1 MALSEMQVFNEYIL
15 PATVETLAQQI
26 EKFNG
31 ASGGSLTLT
40 MGGFDGD
47 FYQKSFFE
55 SLEAAQ
61 RRVNRYAAQATVTP
75 TDLSQLRAD
84 GVKVAGGFGPIR
96 YEPAQMTWLR
106 QPTAQGIEVAST
118 NFAKV
123 LMKDQLNTAIAA
135 LVAATMGSTSTSK
148 TVATELNYS
157 VINDSHAL
165 FGDSSGNLIAEV
177 MNGAMYHKLVSQNLK
192 NTAQLFQ
199 FDSVRIVDIL
209 GKIVVVT
216 DAPALYDSTK
226 SLYRV
231 LSLVSNAAVVYD
243 AGNLVSNIET
253 TNGNTRIETTMQVDY
268 DFGLAL
274 KGYSWDQTTGGKS
287 PSDAALAT
295 SANWD
300 KTATDV
306 KSTAGVIA
314 IGA

>member
-61 RRVNRYAAQATVTP
+61 RRVDRYAAQATVTP

-96 YEPAQMTWLR
+96 YEPAQLTWLR

-118 NFAKV
+118 NLAKV
-123 LMKDQLNTAIAA
+123 LIKDQLNTAIAA
-135 LVAATMGSTSTSK
+135 LVAATMGSTDTSK

-165 FGDSSGNLIAEV
+165 FGDSSSNLIAEV
-177 MNGAMYHKLVSQNLK
+177 MNGAMYHKLVSQNLT

-199 FDSVRIVDIL
+199 FDSVRIVDIP

-216 DAPALYDSTK
+216 DAPALYDSTN

>member
-61 RRVNRYAAQATVTP
+61 RRVNRYAAQATVNP

-135 LVAATMGSTSTSK
+135 LVAATMGSTDTSK

-177 MNGAMYHKLVSQNLK
+177 MNGAMYHKLVSQNLT

-216 DAPALYDSTK
+216 DAPALYDSTN

-287 PSDAALAT
+287 PSDAAIAT

>member
-1 MALSEMQVFNEYIL
+1 
-15 PATVETLAQQI
+15 
-26 EKFNG
+26 
-31 ASGGSLTLT
+31 
-40 MGGFDGD
+40 
-47 FYQKSFFE
+47 
-55 SLEAAQ
+55 
-61 RRVNRYAAQATVTP
+61 
-75 TDLSQLRAD
+75 
-84 GVKVAGGFGPIR
+84 
-96 YEPAQMTWLR
+96 MTWLR

-135 LVAATMGSTSTSK
+135 LVAATMGSTDTSK

-165 FGDSSGNLIAEV
+165 FGDSSSNLIAEV
-177 MNGAMYHKLVSQNLK
+177 MNGAMYHKLVNQNLK

>member
-165 FGDSSGNLIAEV
+165 FGDSSSNLIAEV
-177 MNGAMYHKLVSQNLK
+177 MNGAMYHKLVSQNLT

-274 KGYSWDQTTGGKS
+274 KGYSWDRTTVGKS

>member
-165 FGDSSGNLIAEV
+165 FGDSSSNLIAEV
-177 MNGAMYHKLVSQNLK
+177 MNGAMYHKLVGQNLA

-287 PSDAALAT
+287 PSDAAIAT

>member
-96 YEPAQMTWLR
+96 YEPAQLTWLR
-106 QPTAQGIEVAST
+106 QPTAQGIDVAST

-135 LVAATMGSTSTSK
+135 LVAATMGSTDTSK

-165 FGDSSGNLIAEV
+165 FGDSSSNLIAEV
-177 MNGAMYHKLVSQNLK
+177 MNGAMYHKLVSQNLT

-216 DAPALYDSTK
+216 DAPALYDSTN

-287 PSDAALAT
+287 PSDAAIAT

>member
-61 RRVNRYAAQATVTP
+61 RRVDRYATQATVTP

-135 LVAATMGSTSTSK
+135 LVAATMGSTDTSK

-165 FGDSSGNLIAEV
+165 FGDSSSNLIAEV
-177 MNGAMYHKLVSQNLK
+177 MNGAMYHKLVSQNLT

-216 DAPALYDSTK
+216 DAPALYDSTN

>member
-75 TDLSQLRAD
+75 ADLSQLRAD
-84 GVKVAGGFGPIR
+84 GVKIAGGFGLIR
-96 YEPAQMTWLR
+96 YEPAQLTWLR

-216 DAPALYDSTK
+216 DAPALYDSTN

-287 PSDAALAT
+287 PSDAAIAT